1 MTGPI
6 IVADAYGERT
16 RQIAE
21 ALMAT
26 GRNAGEPVRYG
37 SGDWH
42 RLDRRDPRW
51 LAAVIHYAEAWR
63 QYVDPINVAL
73 DLLDELARDREELR
87 QLSIEISQAAN
98 WLAVANCPTH
108 AELQRRRSGAA

>member
-6 IVADAYGERT
+6 IVADSHAERT

-21 ALMAT
+21 ALMAAA
-26 GRNAGEPVRYG
+26 RNAGEPMRYG
-37 SGDWH
+37 LGEWH

-51 LAAVIHYAEAWR
+51 LAAIVHFAEAWR
-63 QYVDPINVAL
+63 QHVDPVTVAVDVL
-73 DLLDELARDREELR
+73 EELASDWAELR
-87 QLSIEISQAAN
+87 RLSLDISRAAD
-98 WLAVANCPTH
+98 WLYIANRPTH